1 MLRMVKGWVEA
12 GQRVTMVLGSTRGP
26 LAGEIPA
33 GVDLIELGTS
43 YLGMTA
49 ALPGIVRRV
58 APDIVFCPGN
68 HYTAAAAWLKTRLG
82 QDCPIL
88 VAKVSNRLD
97 RDDQRFPVA
106 QGYRAWLRAHAT
118 FVDHLVAMTPAMAE
132 EAGAMTGIAADRI
145 SVIANP
151 PTLEPVGAPTP
162 PLSGSDYL
170 IGIGRLSPQKRWD
183 RAIAALARIEHRDA
197 KLMILGEGEIRGELE
212 EQIAALGLSDRVRLP
227 GYSTNPKPAL
237 AQARALVLT
246 SDFEGVP
253 GVLQEALAVGTP
265 VVATESSVA
274 IREIVA
280 SPLLGSVV
288 PTDDPEALISAFDH
302 WLDPRQ
308 PRPDPVPERGADSI
322 ERYVRLFEELILDRR
337 LSRLA

>member
-1 MLRMVKGWVEA
+1 
-12 GQRVTMVLGSTRGP
+12 
-26 LAGEIPA
+26 
-33 GVDLIELGTS
+33 
-43 YLGMTA
+43 
-49 ALPGIVRRV
+49 
-58 APDIVFCPGN
+58 
-68 HYTAAAAWLKTRLG
+68 
-82 QDCPIL
+82 
-88 VAKVSNRLD
+88 
-97 RDDQRFPVA
+97 VA

-118 FVDHLVAMTPAMAE
+118 FVDHLVAMTPAMAD
-132 EAGAMTGIAADRI
+132 EAGMMTGIGADRI

-212 EQIAALGLSDRVRLP
+212 EQVAALGLGDRVQLP
-227 GYSTNPKPAL
+227 GYSTNPKFAL
-237 AQARALVLT
+237 TQARALVLT

-302 WLDPRQ
+302 WLDPLQ
-308 PRPDPVPERGADSI
+308 PRPDPVPERGRDSI